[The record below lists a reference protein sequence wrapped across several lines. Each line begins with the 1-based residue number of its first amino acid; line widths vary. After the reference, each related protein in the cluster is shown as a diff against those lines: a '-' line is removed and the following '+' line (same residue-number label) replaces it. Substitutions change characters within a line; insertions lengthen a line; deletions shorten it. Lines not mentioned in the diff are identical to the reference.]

1 MAAGG
6 ALPRQRS
13 PITGAHPCLHFLLH
27 RFSLL
32 AGPQLPLIPFPPPAQ
47 LLEFSPA
54 PDGGVDVVWS
64 AALNGTVR
72 NATYTL
78 EPAAPGVL
86 NTSYELFSL
95 PVEETYYILDYTED
109 GSYLLYFYCG
119 SLLGSEYTGAVSAR
133 WRAAGHRPGPRESL
147 PVAPLQPSCQC
158 GPAAKQHRT

>member
-1 MAAGG
+1 M
-6 ALPRQRS
+6 
-13 PITGAHPCLHFLLH
+13 
-27 RFSLL
+27 
-32 AGPQLPLIPFPPPAQ
+32 
-47 LLEFSPA
+47 
-54 PDGGVDVVWS
+54 DVVWS

-119 SLLGSEYTGAVSAR
+119 SLLGSEYTGAVSASC
-133 WRAAGHRPGPRESL
+133 RAARTPPRPNMARFRAARTPPR
-147 PVAPLQPSCQC
+147 PQRAARR
-158 GPAAKQHRT
+158 PAAAAVLAGRSRRR